1 MYFYPVEMQ
10 AHIRKILT
18 DYWGYSRFRPMQ
30 EEIILSVLNGKDTL
44 ALLPTG
50 GGKSLTFQ
58 LPALAREGMAIVVTP
73 LIALM
78 KDQVENARR
87 KGIKA
92 YMVHSG
98 MSAAEIDNVL
108 NNCIFD
114 KDIKL
119 LYVSPERLGT
129 SLFRSRLKR
138 FQVNLLAI
146 DEAHCISQWGYDFR
160 PSYLK
165 IAEIREFIPDV
176 PVLAVTA
183 TATPE
188 VTQDIMSQLLFR
200 KKNVFQQSFFREN
213 LHYCVINAEDKYTKA
228 LHLLKSIPGTAVI
241 YVRNRRRTVEIAQ
254 MLQRE
259 GMSALYYHAGLPAA
273 DREKRQEAWIRDKFR
288 IMVATNA
295 FGMGIDKPDVRLVIH
310 LDIPDSLEAYFQEA
324 GRGGRDL
331 KESWAYLVFHESDI
345 AELRRNLQNSFPP
358 MGQIAE
364 IYNTLGNYFEL
375 SVGYGEG
382 QSFEFDFDAF
392 VKKSGLN
399 PILVFNALNFLEKED
414 YIVLSDSYAN
424 PSRVKFTVDKMALYK
439 FQIENPAIDPFVQL
453 LLRSFTGLFT
463 EYGRIDE
470 NLLASRMRTDRETVV
485 KGLKFLMSYEI
496 LDYIPASENPR
507 ITFVKDRL
515 SSRDITFQPETYQK
529 RKEMAE
535 FRVNAS
541 IDFALEKSKCRSKYL
556 LEYFG
561 EQSTMRCGYCDVCL
575 TRNNVDL
582 SKLEMNEIIDRIKPE
597 LKKRPMNEE
606 DITSLFPLAM
616 LPKVS
621 KAVHWLLDNGK
632 IRRNADDNLEW
643 K

>member
-1 MYFYPVEMQ
+1 MQ
-10 AHIRKILT
+10 SHIRKILAE
-18 DYWGYSRFRPMQ
+18 YWGYPRFRPMQ
-30 EEIILSVLNGKDTL
+30 EEVILSVLKGNDTL

-58 LPALAREGMAIVVTP
+58 IPAIAREGLAIVVTP

-78 KDQVENARR
+78 KDQVENARK

-92 YMVHSG
+92 YMIHSG
-98 MSAAEIDNVL
+98 MSAGEIDNVL

-114 KDIKL
+114 KEAKL

-129 SLFRSRLKR
+129 SLFRARLKR
-138 FQVNLLAI
+138 FNINLLAV
-146 DEAHCISQWGYDFR
+146 DESHCISQWGYDFR

-165 IAEIREFIPDV
+165 IAEIRELIPGV

-188 VTQDIMSQLLFR
+188 VTKDIMKQLLFR
-200 KKNVFQQSFFREN
+200 KENVFQQSFFREN
-213 LHYCVINAEDKYTKA
+213 LHYSVIHAEDKYAKA
-228 LHLLKSIPGTAVI
+228 LHLLKSNPGTAII

-259 GMSALYYHAGLPAA
+259 GLPALFYHAGLSTPER
-273 DREKRQEAWIRDKFR
+273 DKRQEAWIKDKYR

-331 KESWAYLVFHESDI
+331 KESWAYLIYHESDI
-345 AELRRNLQNSFPP
+345 EDLHRNLQNSFPP
-358 MGQIAE
+358 VAQIAE
-364 IYNTLGNYFEL
+364 IYNALGNFFEI
-375 SVGYGEG
+375 STGYGEG
-382 QSFEFDFDAF
+382 QGFDFDFDAF

-399 PILVFNALNFLEKED
+399 PILVFNALNFLEKEG
-414 YIVLSDSYAN
+414 YIVLSDSFSN
-424 PSRVKFTVDKMALYK
+424 PSRIKFTVDKMTLYK

-470 NLLASRMRTDRETVV
+470 NLLAARMRTDRQTVV
-485 KGLKFLMSYEI
+485 KGLNFLMAYEI
-496 LDYIPASENPR
+496 LDYIPASDNPR
-507 ITFVKDRL
+507 ITFEKDRL
-515 SSRDITFQPETYQK
+515 ATRDITFQPEVYQK

-535 FRVNAS
+535 YRVNKA
-541 IDFALEKSKCRSKYL
+541 IDFVIEKSKCRSQYL

-561 EQSTMRCGYCDVCL
+561 EHSATRCGHCDVCL
-575 TRNNVDL
+575 SRNKVEL
-582 SKLEMNEIIDRIKPE
+582 SKLEMNEIVDRIKPE
-597 LKKRPMNEE
+597 MKKKPMNEE
-606 DITSLFPLAM
+606 DIVSMFPLVM
-616 LPKVS
+616 HPKVN
-621 KAVHWLLDNGK
+621 KAIKWLLDNGK
-632 IRRNADDNLEW
+632 IRRNADDCLEW
-643 K
+643 KK